1 MKRLLRISIAGL
13 LLIPLLGLVWLLM
26 TQSGLRWAY
35 HYGQSYLPGA
45 LSVDS
50 LEGQLLGPITL
61 SGLDYTLDGT
71 QVSARQVRLEWLPA
85 TLLTANIN
93 VSRLQVQGL
102 HIVLPPP
109 ASPSPTEPERPL
121 SLPEIRLPWRIAL
134 QEVQIDEITLDRNG
148 QLIDLEQI
156 RLRASSLFSQF
167 NIDELRLQ
175 TETFRLAIQGDIEL
189 AGDYAHQLQLDWQ
202 ARLPSGAVLNGDG
215 PLSGDLTATRLQQQL
230 TGTAV
235 QLSLDAQLRALLD
248 RPTWQARADVSAFEV
263 AKLGTGWPAATGSLS
278 LTGEGDLST
287 ASLTGSLTGRYPELG
302 PVTGDFTLHRRSDNR
317 IEIEQ
322 LRLHA
327 LDRDT
332 RLQARGDWRPGAD
345 GGQVALALAWQ
356 HLRWPLTTGA
366 WFDSAIGS
374 GWIEG
379 SLAQYRVGLATD
391 RLWPQ
396 APPSFWYASA
406 AGNLDGLQ
414 FHSLRITALDGE
426 TRIKGQLDWSPQ
438 LHWQAQASA
447 SDIDPASYLP
457 LGPEWSGRLGAT
469 LTSTGRL
476 EQGQLIADADIT
488 ELSGKLRGYPV
499 SLRGRAG
506 WSDAGLAIERLDLR
520 SGNARI
526 KAEGRIGEHLQL
538 DWSIAATDLAE
549 LYPQALGQLQAQG
562 ALSGPRATPTL
573 QASLKGQALS
583 LKEYRIGSLDGAL
596 TIDMFR
602 WQRLDI
608 NLAAED
614 LLLKGRALQSLNI
627 VSTPQGINAELVADE
642 LSAVVELQGRIDD
655 QGWQGKLARADL
667 SGPRLQPW
675 RLRAPTDVQLRADVI
690 KVDPLCWQ
698 SQDSELCLALQHNDA
713 FWQARLDAR
722 QLPLG
727 LLSPWLP
734 ENLGL
739 EGIANAHAR
748 LELQADGVRGVANI
762 ELPPA
767 AITYP
772 LLEGERDRWEYRQG
786 TMAINL
792 IDSGIDARAA
802 LDMRNGEQLRL
813 NADLPG
819 AQLLSLDPQRQPLHA
834 EARLTVRDLGL
845 IEALIPE
852 VQGLQGEV
860 ELNLAADGTLARPR
874 FSGQASLGNSEF
886 RIPRL
891 GLHIERI
898 ALQAKID
905 NAENLRFTLD
915 ARSGDGTL
923 AVQGQTRLDPKAG
936 WPTDIDIKGE
946 AFEVARIPEARVL
959 ITPDLQLTLQG
970 QSIDIKGGLHI
981 PFARLQPKDLS
992 TAARVS
998 EDVVIV
1004 GQEQS
1009 AAEKWS
1015 ITTRVRLTLGERVT
1029 FYGFGFDGR
1038 LGGSLLLEDEP
1049 GQLTRGTGEITIPEG
1064 RYRAYG
1070 QRLEIANGRLL
1081 YTGGPL
1087 GNPGLDLRA
1096 VRQVGEVTAGLY
1108 ARGSLKQPQIELFTV
1123 PAMGQTDALSY
1134 LILGRPIENASGE
1147 EGSMMAKAAL
1157 ALGLSGGNSLAR
1169 ALSEQFGL
1177 DEMRVESS
1185 EGGDQASLVM
1195 GRYLS
1200 PKLYVSY
1207 GVGLIEAFN
1216 TLTLRYQISDRWQ
1229 LKGESGEY
1237 QGADLL
1243 FTIER

>member
-1 MKRLLRISIAGL
+1 MKRLLRIGIAGL

-35 HYGQSYLPGA
+35 HYGQSYLPGE
-45 LSVDS
+45 LSLDS
-50 LEGQLLGPITL
+50 LEGQLLGPITIQ
-61 SGLDYTLDGT
+61 GLDYTQDGT
-71 QVSARQVRLEWLPA
+71 RVSAEQIRLEWLPA
-85 TLLTANIN
+85 TLLTANVNI
-93 VSRLQVQGL
+93 SRLQVRGL
-102 HIVLPPP
+102 HIVLPPTATP
-109 ASPSPTEPERPL
+109 APAEPKRPL
-121 SLPEIRLPWRIAL
+121 SLPEIRLPWRVAL
-134 QEVQIDEITLDRNG
+134 NEVQIDEISLDQNGKTLG
-148 QLIDLEQI
+148 LEQI
-156 RLRASSLFSQF
+156 RLRASSLFSQLS
-167 NIDELRLQ
+167 IDELRIQ
-175 TETFRLAIQGDIEL
+175 AETFHLTIAGDIEL

-202 ARLPSGAVLNGDG
+202 ARLPSGAVITGDG
-215 PLSGDLTATRLQQQL
+215 PLNGDLTMTRLQQQL
-230 TGTAV
+230 TGAAV
-235 QLSLDAQLRALLD
+235 QLDLDAQLRALLD
-248 RPTWQARADVSAFEV
+248 SPTWQARADISAFDM
-263 AKLGTGWPAATGSLS
+263 AKLGTGWPAATGSLA

-287 ASLTGSLTGRYPELG
+287 ASLTGSLAGRYPELG
-302 PVTGDFTLHRRSDNR
+302 PVTGDFRLHRRPDNR

-322 LRLHA
+322 LLLHA
-327 LDRDT
+327 PERDT

-345 GGQVALALAWQ
+345 GGEVALALSWQ
-356 HLRWPLTTGA
+356 HLRWPLKTGA
-366 WFDSAIGS
+366 WFDSAVGS

-406 AGNLDGLQ
+406 AGNLDGLR
-414 FHSLRITALDGE
+414 FDSLRITALDGE
-426 TRIKGQLDWSPQ
+426 TTIKGQLNWSPQ
-438 LHWQAQASA
+438 LHWQAQASIR
-447 SDIDPASYLP
+447 DINPASYLP
-457 LGPEWSGRLGAT
+457 LGAEWSGRLGAT

-499 SLRGRAG
+499 SLRSRVG
-506 WSDAGLAIERLDLR
+506 WRDAGLDIERLDLR
-520 SGNARI
+520 SGSARI
-526 KAEGRIGEHLQL
+526 KAEGRIGERLQL
-538 DWSIAATDLAE
+538 DWSIAATDLAA

-562 ALSGPRATPTL
+562 ALTGPRATPTL
-573 QASLKGQALS
+573 QATLKGQTLS
-583 LKEYRIGSLDGAL
+583 LREYQIGSLDGAL
-596 TIDMFR
+596 TIDMFQ
-602 WQRLDI
+602 WQKLDI
-608 NLAAED
+608 NLAAKD
-614 LLLKGRALQSLNI
+614 LMLKGIALQSLSI
-627 VSTPQGINAELVADE
+627 VSTQQGISAEVAADD
-642 LSAVVELQGRIDD
+642 LSAVIELQGRIDD
-655 QGWQGKLARADL
+655 QGWQGRIARAELNSSRFQD
-667 SGPRLQPW
+667 W
-675 RLRAPTDVQLRADVI
+675 RLKAPVELQLRADTL
-690 KVDPLCWQ
+690 KAPPLCWQ
-698 SQDSELCLALQHNDA
+698 SQDSELCLALQRSGDL
-713 FWQARLDAR
+713 WQARLDAR

-739 EGIANAHAR
+739 EGTANAHAR
-748 LELQADGVRGVANI
+748 LDLQADGVRGEATI
-762 ELPPA
+762 ELPPGA
-767 AITYP
+767 VTYP

-786 TMAINL
+786 SMAIFLTDKDIN
-792 IDSGIDARAA
+792 ARAS
-802 LDMRNGEQLRL
+802 LDMRTGEQLRL
-813 NADLPG
+813 SAELPG
-819 AQLLSLDPQRQPLHA
+819 AQLLTLDRQRQPLHA
-834 EARLTVRDLGL
+834 EARLTLRDLGL
-845 IEALIPE
+845 VEVLIPE

-860 ELNLAADGTLARPR
+860 DLNLAADGTLARPR
-874 FSGQASLGNSEF
+874 FSGQASLNNSEF

-898 ALQAKID
+898 KLQAEID
-905 NAENLRFTLD
+905 NAETLHYTLG

-959 ITPDLQLTLQG
+959 ITPDLQLTLQDRT
-970 QSIDIKGGLHI
+970 IDIKGKVHI

-998 EDVVIV
+998 EDVVII
-1004 GQEQS
+1004 GQEPG

-1029 FYGFGFDGR
+1029 FYGFGFEGR

-1070 QRLEIANGRLL
+1070 QRLEIENGRLL

-1108 ARGSLKQPQIELFTV
+1108 ARGSLKQPQIELFTI

-1157 ALGLSGGNSLAR
+1157 ALGLSSGNSLAR
-1169 ALSEQFGL
+1169 ALTDQFGL

-1200 PKLYVSY
+1200 PRLYVSY

-1216 TLTLRYQISDRWQ
+1216 TLTLRYQISEHWQ

-1237 QGADLL
+1237 QGADIL